1 MNIKV
6 VTGGVVEKNGKFLL
20 VKEKQE
26 ICKGKWNI
34 PAGGLDPNE
43 SLTEGAEREI
53 YEETGC
59 KVKATGILE
68 IFNEVLEGVN
78 VVCFFFD
85 TKIMDEEIKVDG
97 KEISSVKWF
106 TYDEIQNMKDE
117 LRADGYFLRIL
128 KNKIDNNILP
138 LDLIR
143 ITKNNSK
150 SK

>member
-85 TKIMDEEIKVDG
+85 TKIIDAIG
-97 KEISSVKWF
+97 
-106 TYDEIQNMKDE
+106 
-117 LRADGYFLRIL
+117 LRMGALNFLY
-128 KNKIDNNILP
+128 
-138 LDLIR
+138 
-143 ITKNNSK
+143 
-150 SK
+150 